1 MSRNIIASLRKNDQL
16 HGSLF
21 QAAKELAHRA
31 DGNSGIVQISYSLL
45 AAKCHQ
51 SRRTAFRHIQRLLDL
66 KIIKRQRFWR
76 PGNVW
81 GINKYIFIISW
92 ELPAR
97 KFTTTAQMG
106 NDASLADTLPKERN
120 TREEREK
127 FGSLE
132 KEEEMRKEV
141 LSWLT
146 PGSSLWK
153 LAQEF

>member
-1 MSRNIIASLRKNDQL
+1 MSVNIIASLRKNDQL
-16 HGSLF
+16 RGTVF

-31 DGNSGIVQISYSLL
+31 DGFSGEVTMSYSLL

-76 PGNVW
+76 PGNKW
-81 GINKYIFIISW
+81 GINKYVFIISW
-92 ELPAR
+92 KLPVR

-120 TREEREK
+120 TRNELEK
-127 FGSLE
+127 FGTLE
-132 KEEEMRKEV
+132 QEKKGREMVKE
-141 LSWLT
+141 WLT
-146 PGSSLWK
+146 KGSSLWK